1 MRALT
6 IFVTAG
12 LMGCSTADA
21 PMSWKVTEANAR
33 GYVIEVTTLPGAEVM
48 VGTTSIEADGTGL
61 ARFDFPIATISY
73 MKSVTTM
80 QVVVHGRKWLTKFVG
95 GAQLEL
101 PFSPED
107 AAQIPSGSN
116 WLRVLG
122 GGNDVVSGERATVW
136 SFGEEGGALL
146 KADGSLELHLLGPP
160 NATVTLEGHTA
171 MADALGRVT
180 LPFTTEEVLR
190 LIPVGALTARIMGK
204 PAPVSAAVS
213 VEGKPPVVVRLAAYW
228 SAVSAASFRQ
238 AFSAASSKPRAGQ
251 RGSPSLVLYL
261 ASDGNLVGEGREA
274 SLSEVD
280 VLGLAT
286 GAPARKMED
295 CEGYQATKAG
305 VPVGAVSA
313 IARNGV
319 DEEIVAIDAHTGK
332 ELGRKNFTADEA
344 QCPSM
349 KWSGDRSTFEA
360 RPKPAEVT
368 AWLATL

>member
-1 MRALT
+1 MRTLR
-6 IFVTAG
+6 ILVTVG

-21 PMSWKVTEANAR
+21 PVSWKVTEANAR

-48 VGTTSIEADGTGL
+48 VGTTSLEADGTGL
-61 ARFDFPIATISY
+61 ARFDFPIATVSY
-73 MKSVTTM
+73 MKSVKTM
-80 QVVVHGRKWLTKFVG
+80 QVMVHGRKWLTKFIG
-95 GAQLEL
+95 GAELEL

-107 AAQIPSGSN
+107 AAAIPSGSS

-122 GGNDVVSGERATVW
+122 GGKDVVSGERATVW
-136 SFGEEGGALL
+136 SFVEGGAALL

-160 NATVTLEGHTA
+160 NATVTLEGHKG
-171 MADALGRVT
+171 MADAVGRVT

-204 PAPVSAAVS
+204 RVPVSAEVS
-213 VEGKPPVVVRLAAYW
+213 VEGKPPVAVPLAAYW
-228 SAVSAASFRQ
+228 SAVSAASFRKT
-238 AFSAASSKPRAGQ
+238 FSAVSTQPRGGV
-251 RGSPSLVLYL
+251 RRSPSLVLYL
-261 ASDGNLVGEGREA
+261 AADGNLVGEGREA

-286 GAPARKMED
+286 GAPARKMKD

-305 VPVGAVSA
+305 VPVGSVRSVE
-313 IARNGV
+313 RNGV

-332 ELGRKNFTADEA
+332 ELGRRRFTADEA

-349 KWSGDRSTFEA
+349 KWTGDRSTFEA
-360 RPKPAEVT
+360 RPKPEEVT